1 MYFLT
6 FKFSYDYNRYT
17 FHIGYGYMCRL
28 AELGVLVQAFGND
41 QVGIEFDPLLLA
53 FVV

>member
-1 MYFLT
+1 VYFLT

-17 FHIGYGYMCRL
+17 FHIRYVYMCRRT
-28 AELGVLVQAFGND
+28 ELGVLVQAFGND
-41 QVGIEFDPLLLA
+41 QVGIEFDPFLVS